1 MAERRIELTW
11 VCTSC
16 EERNLG
22 RFKVCQRCGNP
33 KDASEHFEMPGDTR
47 AAASVTDP
55 ALLAAA
61 RAGADWR
68 CPFCRAD
75 NRALEAACVQC
86 GAARGTTPANAL
98 PAARAGSAVARP
110 ASIGGAP
117 RRAPPWW
124 FWAIALGPLA
134 VGVPCLVGLLFFA
147 ARPTAEITAPYE
159 PPGPV
164 VLGARVETRS
174 WEAVRVAVRRRLV
187 PGEGFAEARPADA
200 IDVVQDGMRHH
211 HDDQVPDGT
220 TTETYTEDVPYQD
233 TETYTE
239 MVPCGEDCT
248 PIPQSCHEECT
259 DDGNGFATCHDVCS
273 GGGQT
278 CTPRTCPETRTRMV
292 TRTRPETRTREV
304 PRFRAVPVDA
314 AWFHWRSWA
323 WVEDR
328 RAEHRGT
335 IEEPTRPADE
345 ELGPGTPLGDG
356 EEERIDM
363 RESCSVTLRDERG
376 GAETI
381 VPESLD
387 ALARYP
393 IGRVLRVELDPY
405 GQLIRELPDADAS
418 F

>member
-1 MAERRIELTW
+1 MAERKIELTW
-11 VCTSC
+11 VCSSC
-16 EERNLG
+16 KERNLG
-22 RFKVCQRCGNP
+22 RFKECQRCGNP
-33 KDASEHFEMPGDTR
+33 KDASERFEMPGDTR

-55 ALLAAA
+55 ALLTAA

-68 CPFCRAD
+68 CTFCRAD
-75 NRALEAACVQC
+75 NRALEATCKQC
-86 GAARGTTPANAL
+86 GAARGATPANA
-98 PAARAGSAVARP
+98 
-110 ASIGGAP
+110 IGGVPSAIAAP
-117 RRAPPWW
+117 MRSVAAPTSRRAPPWW
-124 FWAIALGPLA
+124 FWALALGPLA
-134 VGVPCLVGLLFFA
+134 IGVPCFVGVLFFA
-147 ARPTAEITAPYE
+147 ARPVADVAPYV

-164 VLGARVETRS
+164 VLAARVESRT
-174 WEAVRVAVRRRLV
+174 WEASRVAMRRRLV
-187 PGEGFAEARPADA
+187 PGEGFAEAQPADA
-200 IDVVQDGMRHH
+200 IDVVPDGVRHH

-248 PIPQSCHEECT
+248 TLPQSCHEECT

-314 AWFHWRSWA
+314 PWFRWRSWA

-335 IEEPTRPADE
+335 IEEPTRPTDE
-345 ELGPGTPLGDG
+345 ELGAGAPLGDG
-356 EEERIDM
+356 EEERIDT
-363 RESCSVTLRDERG
+363 RESCSVMLRDERG

-381 VPESLD
+381 VPASLD
-387 ALARYP
+387 ALAQYP
-393 IGRVLRVELDPY
+393 IGRTLHVELDPY
-405 GQLIRELPDADAS
+405 GQLIRELP
-418 F
+418 